1 MNKKIALVTLI
12 EASIILSDED
22 RLMLLDLVP
31 GLTEK
36 QVDALGKFFALER
49 KFVLSNEDDVK
60 QKIESLLTGLD
71 RQDTD
76 TVYVGSGNAFDQG
89 TK

>member
-12 EASIILSDED
+12 EASIILADED

-36 QVDALGKFFALER
+36 QVEALGKFFALER
-49 KFVLSNEDDVK
+49 QFVLSHEDDVK
-60 QKIESLLTGLD
+60 QKIDELLTNLD
-71 RQDTD
+71 DTEKD
-76 TVYVGSGNAFDQG
+76 TVYIGSGKASQ
-89 TK
+89 